1 LHLQDLGWSDRLAT
15 DFEPHAAEGRVPARV
30 AVEHRGAYVLYAETG
45 ELRAEVAPKL
55 RSRASGRAD
64 FPAVGDWVALRD
76 GFVHAVLPRRTK
88 FSRKVASSEGREC
101 DEQVVAAN
109 VDVVF
114 LVTAFGHDFNLRR
127 LERYLV
133 MAWESGAEPAILLT
147 KSDLAENVDAG
158 VLEAQSIAFGVP
170 VHAVSAVT
178 GEGLDAMRSYL
189 APGRTAALLGS
200 SGVGKS
206 TLVNRLAGA
215 ELLATAEIRADGRGR
230 HTTSHR
236 ELVLLP
242 DGGLVLDTPGMR
254 ELQLWES
261 AEGLGEAFTDVEALA
276 ARCRFS
282 DCAHRSEPGCAVRE
296 ALAQGELDAQ
306 RYASYEKLGRELH
319 RLEIKLDKRARSEE
333 ARRRRAF
340 YREIRSRT
348 KASRKR

>member
-1 LHLQDLGWSDRLAT
+1 LHLQDLGWSDQLET
-15 DFEPHAAEGRVPARV
+15 EFEPHAALGLAPARV
-30 AVEHRGAYVLYAETG
+30 AVEHRGGYVVYTEAG
-45 ELRAEVAPKL
+45 EERAEVVPKL
-55 RSRASGRAD
+55 RASAMRRAD

-76 GFVHAVLPRRTK
+76 GLVHAVLPRRTK
-88 FSRKVASSEGREC
+88 FSRTGSSAEGREA

-114 LVTAFGHDFNLRR
+114 LVTAFGRDFNVRR

-133 MAWESGAEPAILLT
+133 MAWESGAEPVILLT
-147 KSDLAENVDAG
+147 KSDLAEDVEG
-158 VLEAQSIAFGVP
+158 PVLETEAVAFGVP
-170 VHAVSAVT
+170 IHVVSAVT
-178 GEGLDAMRSYL
+178 GDGLDTVRAYL
-189 APGRTAALLGS
+189 APGRTTALLGS

-206 TLVNRLAGA
+206 TLVNRLAGE
-215 ELLATAEIRADGRGR
+215 ELLATAEIRTDGRGR

-261 AEGLGEAFTDVEALA
+261 AEGLGEAFMDVEALA
-276 ARCRFS
+276 GQCRFS
-282 DCAHRSEPGCAVRE
+282 DCAHRSEPGCAIRR
-296 ALAQGELDAQ
+296 ALARGELDRG
-306 RYASYEKLGRELH
+306 RYASYEKLKRELH
-319 RLEIKLDKRARSEE
+319 RLEIRLDKRARSEE

-340 YREIRSRT
+340 YRQIRART